1 MTDDPTPDD
10 LDLRERE
17 LFAALPRTSMPD
29 PHATERLVA
38 TLAREGFLRAHAPPA
53 RRLRRL
59 AAAAALF
66 TAGVAVGASAG
77 ARFASRYSLEHALAR
92 TDLTVPDR
100 VLLLQRAGSAYVTA
114 AHGYADAT
122 AHADS
127 TAVEVANEV
136 LRGAAHAVL
145 KSNLN
150 STLSASLVAVL
161 QTPRAPSPTT
171 ATKPILWY

>member
-1 MTDDPTPDD
+1 MTDDLDPDA
-10 LDLRERE
+10 LDPRERD
-17 LFAALPRTSMPD
+17 LFAALPRTTVPD
-29 PHATERLVA
+29 AAAADRL
-38 TLAREGFLRAHAPPA
+38 LAALAEEGFLRRHPRAAP
-53 RRLRRL
+53 RMRRL

-66 TAGVAVGASAG
+66 AAGAIAGGLAG
-77 ARFASRYSLEHALAR
+77 ARFAVRNSLEHALTR

-100 VLLLQRAGSAYVTA
+100 ILLLQRAGSAYVTA

-127 TAVEVANEV
+127 TAVEVANQV
-136 LRGAAHAVL
+136 LRGAAHAVM

-161 QTPRAPSPTT
+161 QTQPPTPP
-171 ATKPILWY
+171 KPILWY